1 MNPTP
6 YSIHFEQSNVIWQLS
21 TAFLETLPFEDPRLT
36 FICIGTDRSTGDALG
51 PLTGSFL
58 SLYKSFPFRIVGSL
72 EQPVHALNLADTLEN
87 LKQDDATA
95 PTVAIDACLGNLRA
109 IGDILLENGPLWPG
123 KAVHKSLPPVGT
135 YSIKAVVNHVHAEGV
150 ETLQTTRLHITH
162 DLARVIANS
171 LFLAWHRY
179 LAKSQLSQQ
188 HRVPQPTDLAA
199 N

>member
-6 YSIHFEQSNVIWQLS
+6 YSIHFEQSNGIRQLS
-21 TAFLETLPFEDPRLT
+21 SAFLETLPFEDPRLT
-36 FICIGTDRSTGDALG
+36 FICIGTDRSTEDAFG
-51 PLTGSFL
+51 PLTGLFL
-58 SLYKSFPFRIVGSL
+58 SLYKSFPLRILGSL
-72 EQPVHALNLADTLEN
+72 DHPVHALNLEDTLEN
-87 LKQDDATA
+87 LKQDDATE

-123 KAVHKSLPPVGT
+123 KAVHKTLPAVGT
-135 YSIKAVVNHVHAEGV
+135 YSIKAVVNHGHAEGI

-162 DLARVIANS
+162 GLARVISNS

-179 LAKSQLSQQ
+179 LAKSQMSQP
-188 HRVPQPTDLAA
+188 HRVPRPTDLAA